1 MQYMVRIIQFKK
13 CTSIQSTIPKLAI
26 MTYPLYKYRVTHRN
40 VDLFLQTMKNSRMTI
55 LVILI
60 SKLRHPVLGVIS
72 SDLVLKSTMLI
83 SNKSFEDCRSFHSI
97 GMNREANY
105 TSRNLSL
112 CALNQG
118 LYWCQ
123 LSEDD
128 STTNSVE
135 AKYSVSKLVMS
146 KLDLKYCMNLLL
158 FLIKEN

>member
-1 MQYMVRIIQFKK
+1 MVRIIQLKK

-40 VDLFLQTMKNSRMTI
+40 VDFFLQTMKNIRMKI
-55 LVILI
+55 LVFSI
-60 SKLRHPVLGVIS
+60 SKMRHPVLGVIS
-72 SDLVLKSTMLI
+72 SNLVLKSTMLI
-83 SNKSFEDCRSFHSI
+83 SNKSFEDCRSFHTI

-128 STTNSVE
+128 STTSSVE
-135 AKYSVSKLVMS
+135 AHTVFQ
-146 KLDLKYCMNLLL
+146 N
-158 FLIKEN
+158 

>member
-1 MQYMVRIIQFKK
+1 
-13 CTSIQSTIPKLAI
+13 

-40 VDLFLQTMKNSRMTI
+40 VYLFLQTIENIRMRI
-55 LVILI
+55 LAILI
-60 SKLRHPVLGVIS
+60 SKMRHLVSGVIS

-83 SNKSFEDCRSFHSI
+83 SNKSFENCRSFHTI

-112 CALNQG
+112 CALNQD

-128 STTNSVE
+128 STTITNSVE
-135 AKYSVSKLVMS
+135 TSTVFQ
-146 KLDLKYCMNLLL
+146 N
-158 FLIKEN
+158 

>member
-1 MQYMVRIIQFKK
+1 MVRIIQFKK

-40 VDLFLQTMKNSRMTI
+40 VDLFCKQCKTLEWQSWLN
-55 LVILI
+55 ILI
-60 SKLRHPVLGVIS
+60 FKMRHPVLGVIS
-72 SDLVLKSTMLI
+72 SNLVLKSTMLI

-123 LSEDD
+123 LFEDD
-128 STTNSVE
+128 STINNVE
-135 AKYSVSKLVMS
+135 THTVFQNYS
-146 KLDLKYCMNLLL
+146 CQN
-158 FLIKEN
+158 